1 MQVMVN
7 LGFVCYLLYT
17 DFEKYWIISGGE
29 LDQPAAAVSPV
40 IKPAT
45 PQIQPDYDPELVP
58 LETEEVSPEQEP
70 SPGFEPEP
78 IETEEVSPVPFDPPI
93 EDQMDGRR
101 RNKSKKKKKNKDKKK
116 KKEDKKSHNQSQ
128 RNRGG
133 PDQFHPF
140 EAGSPVSPEDFG
152 QLVKVR
158 TLYSLDTLQHLG
170 AFNDY
175 VDKMR

>member
-1 MQVMVN
+1 M
-7 LGFVCYLLYT
+7 GICFLLVWYVLILRNT
-17 DFEKYWIISGGE
+17 ELFLGGE
-29 LDQPAAAVSPV
+29 IDQPASAVSPV

-45 PQIQPDYDPELVP
+45 PHILPDYDPTLPILP
-58 LETEEVSPEQEP
+58 LETEEVSPEQET

-93 EDQMDGRR
+93 EDQMDGRK
-101 RNKSKKKKKNKDKKK
+101 RNKSKKKKNKKDKKSK
-116 KKEDKKSHNQSQ
+116 KGDKKSHNQSH

-152 QLVKVR
+152 QVVKVR
-158 TLYSLDTLQHLG
+158 TL
-170 AFNDY
+170 
-175 VDKMR
+175 

>member
-1 MQVMVN
+1 MWGSSSWVSISIF
-7 LGFVCYLLYT
+7 LLSFVHRSW
-17 DFEKYWIISGGE
+17 DIYWIISGGE
-29 LDQPAAAVSPV
+29 IDQPAAVSPV

-45 PQIQPDYDPELVP
+45 PQILPDYDPTLPILP
-58 LETEEVSPEQEP
+58 LETEEVSPEQET

-93 EDQMDGRR
+93 EDQMDGRK
-101 RNKSKKKKKNKDKKK
+101 RNKSKKKKSKKDKKK

-128 RNRGG
+128 RNQRGG

-152 QLVKVR
+152 QVVKVR
-158 TLYSLDTLQHLG
+158 TS
-170 AFNDY
+170 Y
-175 VDKMR
+175 VH